1 MTAMTH
7 PPLSSD
13 EERDFEK
20 IYVSHFGFLL
30 AVAIRKFRVPESEA
44 ETLVHDVFLSYVKR
58 SEEVHDIHSWLLGG
72 ICHASRYYW
81 RVTSRGGEI
90 VEIDSGDWEQED
102 PSSSNIHD
110 QLPNRIAARA
120 ALETLPPRYREILRL
135 RFYDGCS
142 INEIAQKLGVKPKY
156 AQKLVT
162 KCLRRAEKN
171 YFSRGPK
178 PDDDRPRR

>member
-1 MTAMTH
+1 MSAISQ

-58 SEEVHDIHSWLLGG
+58 SEEVVDIHAWLLGG

-81 RVTSRGGEI
+81 RLNGRGGTI
-90 VEIDSGDWEQED
+90 VEIDSGDFEQED
-102 PSSSNIHD
+102 PSSSDIHD
-110 QLPNRIAARA
+110 LLPNQIAARA
-120 ALETLPPRYREILRL
+120 ALDSLPKRYAEILRL
-135 RFYDGCS
+135 RFYDGFS

-162 KCLRRAEKN
+162 KCLRRAEKT
-171 YFSRGPK
+171 YFLRGQK
-178 PDDDRPRR
+178 PHDERPRR